1 MLLLKEPEKFRA
13 FWQEKCTALEE
24 SIMTFGRTLQEL
36 TGLCGV
42 KRCNLAAALGYDPSY
57 ISRWINGIKLPALR
71 NNDTLFDQLAVYL
84 TENASDEVR
93 ERIAAQFALACK
105 DVTDSEAFAA
115 ALSALLAKVHA
126 SDRER
131 ETSRPAMRG
140 YENAVIGP
148 VKEIALFP
156 ESIFQVLRQ
165 ISAPERLEMIC
176 TMPIHAQFKNNEF
189 FFRRVLDSLPAN
201 AELRVMQFVDMDD
214 ISSKTDISCRSFC
227 YLMGLGKKIRYS
239 FYDFHASK
247 TGYIYLIRDGL
258 LLQYIQEPFSREL
271 HLLETGDKELIGRYC
286 ASADAYVR
294 ERVPIAQ
301 VPDMQH
307 LLQKQY
313 FLDYFMQPR
322 CRCLLRHMQPFFF
335 PEELQAKLFSDRPD
349 MLREMRLF
357 LDGSEFFESI
367 LLYQLAL
374 VDYIYTGRLMILDSV
389 IEVSPEDRLIH
400 LRHMVAQLKKAPK
413 RLCILST
420 QNRICSYDDISV
432 SVFTNQHTA
441 FVLNSGEG
449 QNNAAYTVNSGAMV
463 KQLNIW
469 FNHLLKLPAEQCLT
483 GQAAIDYILRCIR
496 LL

>member
-1 MLLLKEPEKFRA
+1 
-13 FWQEKCTALEE
+13 
-24 SIMTFGRTLQEL
+24 MTFGRTLQEL

-71 NNDTLFDQLAVYL
+71 NNDTLFDQIAVYL
-84 TENASDEVR
+84 TENASHEVR
-93 ERIAAQFALACK
+93 ERIATQFAFDCK
-105 DVTDSEAFAA
+105 NTEDSEAFAA
-115 ALSALLAKVHA
+115 ALSALLSGAHA
-126 SDRER
+126 DDREHAAN
-131 ETSRPAMRG
+131 RPALSG
-140 YENAVIGP
+140 YENATIGP

-165 ISAPERLEMIC
+165 LSSPERLDMIC

-189 FFRRVLDSLPAN
+189 FFRRVLKSLPDN
-201 AELRVMQFVDMDD
+201 TELQVMQFVDLDD
-214 ISSKTDISCRSFC
+214 VSAKTDISCRSFC

-258 LLQYIQEPFSREL
+258 LLQYIQEPFSREV

-294 ERVPIAQ
+294 ERVPLAQ
-301 VPDMQH
+301 IPDMQH

-322 CRCLLRHMQPFFF
+322 CRCLLRYMQPFFL
-335 PEELQAKLFSDRPD
+335 PEELQAKLLSGRPD
-349 MLREMRLF
+349 IQKEMRLF
-357 LDGSEFFESI
+357 LNGSEFFESV

-374 VDYIYTGRLMILDSV
+374 VDYIYTGRLMVLDSV
-389 IEVSPEDRLIH
+389 IEVSPEDRLVH
-400 LRHMVAQLKKAPK
+400 LRNMVAQLKKSPK

-420 QNRICSYDDISV
+420 QNRICNYDDISV

-441 FVLNSGEG
+441 FVLNNGEG
-449 QNNAAYTVNSGAMV
+449 ENHAAYTVNSGAMV
-463 KQLNIW
+463 RQLNIW
-469 FNHLLKLPAEQCLT
+469 FNHLMKLPAEQCLT
-483 GQAAIDYILRCIR
+483 GQAAIDYISRCIR